1 MSTTTTPPEIVSRA
15 PESAEIAIA
24 ARGLSVGYG
33 SIPFVRDLDIEVARG
48 EIVAVLGANGAGKS
62 TTIMGLAGVL
72 KAQTGHVELNGS
84 PTTAALNQR
93 ARDGLALITQDR
105 CVFMGLSVRDNLKV
119 GGVDP
124 EVALEYFPELKEH
137 VGRQVGLL
145 SGGQQQML
153 AVARAIARRPRIL
166 LADELSLGLAPKI
179 VDRIL
184 EVLSIAC
191 REQNLGVLLVE
202 QQVAKALSVADR
214 GAVLRRGK
222 LVMAGSAKELRART
236 DEVQALYL

>member
-1 MSTTTTPPEIVSRA
+1 
-15 PESAEIAIA
+15 
-24 ARGLSVGYG
+24 
-33 SIPFVRDLDIEVARG
+33 
-48 EIVAVLGANGAGKS
+48 
-62 TTIMGLAGVL
+62 
-72 KAQTGHVELNGS
+72 ELNGAAT
-84 PTTAALNQR
+84 TTALNAR

-105 CVFMGLSVRDNLKV
+105 CVFMGLSVRDNFKV

-124 EVALEYFPELKEH
+124 EVALEFFPELKEH
-137 VGRQVGLL
+137 VSRQVGLL

-184 EVLSIAC
+184 EVLSVAC

-214 GAVLRRGK
+214 GAVVRRGR
-222 LVMAGSAKELRART
+222 LVMVGTADELRSRT
-236 DEVQALYL
+236 DEVQAMYL